1 MTCWLSYL
9 KASDCILLTYVLK
22 PGKWLIAALQTDTAL
37 LCGVEKH
44 SSILLVEWPA
54 GLLKKSV
61 LVRVCVC
68 VHMCVCICVCAYVC
82 VVYLCVHLEYT
93 IRKMLEY
100 DWSV

>member
-37 LCGVEKH
+37 LCGVEEH

-61 LVRVCVC
+61 LVCVCVCVCAYVC

-82 VVYLCVHLEYT
+82 VHMCVLCIYVC
-93 IRKMLEY
+93 I
-100 DWSV
+100 